1 MDYDISGLPSYIF
14 YSKLDRAPED
24 YSKLGPPSWAYFVTN
39 HEIKKKSIFNA
50 LLKAFYYVSYYD
62 KSDEPFYGEQ
72 WNYLYFWV
80 GHKVLN
86 VLGESSFSDIMPVLK
101 AVGNRV
107 DRTEV
112 YNDDLFKITTQHFK
126 DLKEI
131 YDYSQNYSSIYAKIG
146 PSNSDCTSSFKEYVE
161 KGYNAYNTMK
171 RKCSGNHIDDY
182 CKIFHRFEK
191 KYEMNKITNLKCTG
205 TKAPEVRLQP
215 QHSAMPFI
223 AQAQGPEGSVL
234 KPEMGGMLHGMS
246 IPKGG
251 TPTTADSTD
260 VFPISLLVLGSLSIC
275 FLFFKFSPVRSWLY
289 SKVLKKEIIG
299 SIEDEKE
306 SEEIFQDSYVYS
318 NRDFI
323 DTSHHI
329 PYHNMHNS

>member
-1 MDYDISGLPSYIF
+1 MVTEDYDISGLPSYIF

-80 GHKVLN
+80 GLKVLN
-86 VLGESSFSDIMPVLK
+86 ELEESSFSQVMDVLK
-101 AVGNRV
+101 AVRSVMDNN
-107 DRTEV
+107 EE
-112 YNDDLFKITTQHFK
+112 YNDMLKITTKHFK

-131 YDYSQNYSSIYAKIG
+131 YDYSQNYNSIYALIG
-146 PSNSDCTSSFKEYVE
+146 PPNSDCTSSFKQYVE
-161 KGYNAYNTMK
+161 KGYNDYNTMK
-171 RKCSGNHIDDY
+171 GKCSGNNSDDY

-191 KYEMNKITNLKCTG
+191 TYNMNKITKLTCTG
-205 TKAPEVRLQP
+205 TKAPEVRLQAR
-215 QHSAMPFI
+215 HSAMPFI
-223 AQAQGPEGSVL
+223 PQAQGPEGSVL
-234 KPEMGGMLHGMS
+234 KLEMGDMLHGMS

-251 TPTTADSTD
+251 TPTPADSAD
-260 VFPISLLVLGSLSIC
+260 VFPISLL
-275 FLFFKFSPVRSWLY
+275 FSPVRSWLY
-289 SKVLKKEIIG
+289 NKVLKKEIIRN
-299 SIEDEKE
+299 IEDEKE

-323 DTSHHI
+323 DTSPHI